1 MLQRGVVGACARD
14 SFKDMRCM
22 ALRSVI
28 LAVLALPAAGEA
40 RAQCPDGTTPPCSAP
55 ARVARPATTSV
66 PTAADRARRFLILP
80 FRNVTRQQEQEWLVE
95 GSTTMLS
102 DALSRWQ
109 GITVVPDEKL
119 YPALKRA
126 AIKPGE
132 IADQASVRR
141 VAEETGGWTAVT
153 GDVVAT
159 GGRVR
164 VSARAWDVPT
174 NRELVRASSE
184 SPATGDIRQAFD
196 SVSLRLLRSV
206 GLDSLG
212 ADIAHTSTRDLDA
225 YRAYVRGLAHLRRSE
240 VRSALTAFEEA
251 TKRDSTFALAWAR
264 LADVLNNLEPATIM
278 QPVSRIGQ
286 ASALAVAHSAN
297 LPQRQRSLLLAGNAM
312 YRAQFTEARRHID
325 TVLKQ
330 DPNDVE
336 ALVLL
341 TGLEQFDPVLVD
353 VPGGKRP
360 RGSPNSAARNA
371 KRVTQLD
378 PSRHQMFGM
387 LAGIYAG
394 AGSPGATPTLGIV
407 REAASYP
414 ELMQEVQRRENV
426 RFFFPLYRDSLVLIP
441 AESLGTIAKDS
452 LNAMRK
458 AARGVAR
465 SWGAQWVAVAGD
477 QSAPHQ
483 LMSQLLDLDGQYAG
497 ALRELAAAESLGA
510 PQSPAFVPAAR
521 RLLYLAKSGDLT
533 AASRISD
540 SLAAAGFFA
549 NPTNLLYSADAAQWS
564 FGLHVLRGRVAQAQ
578 ALLQHSIGLRKLL
591 APTAPGAELSGFG
604 NLLGSGDPEAE
615 PRHSRQFRGQMLDS
629 LLVRLDAFV
638 AAPQLAPWLPMLLPL
653 LAEVADTTK
662 RRQAALLPVAD
673 ALASKGHAQLAYSLA
688 ANAISE
694 DSTLEPIA
702 AQYAWYKTNAEA
714 YNAAKRLVM
723 ARFRPG
729 TATISAQQAV
739 FEWRVNDSTPFPRN
753 RAETPVGRGE
763 YRWIVNLEGNNRYY
777 RLSASS
783 TTKSPTDT
791 PGSGTLADLL
801 PPTANRQ
808 VVSGTLAGGVKM
820 DTTLLVNVQLRTE
833 VAPGLLR
840 MIVSDQAVVDALRR
854 ARPAQAVFRLEPC
867 IVPVGTL
874 NQRQCLEERVA
885 ITYAP

>member
-1 MLQRGVVGACARD
+1 
-14 SFKDMRCM
+14 M
-22 ALRSVI
+22 AVRSVI
-28 LAVLALPAAGEA
+28 LSVLALVSAGDA

-55 ARVARPATTSV
+55 ARTTRAAAVSVPPAT
-66 PTAADRARRFLILP
+66 DRARRFLILP

-109 GITVVPDEKL
+109 GISVVPDEKL

-132 IADQASVRR
+132 IADPASVRR

-164 VSARAWDVPT
+164 VSARAWDIPT
-174 NRELVRASSE
+174 NRELIRASSE
-184 SPATGDIRQAFD
+184 IPSTGDVRQAFD

-212 ADIAHTSTRDLDA
+212 ADIANTSTRDLDA

-278 QPVSRIGQ
+278 QPVSRLGQ
-286 ASALAVAHSAN
+286 ASALAVKHSAN
-297 LPQRQRSLLLAGNAM
+297 LPHRQRSLLLASNAM
-312 YRAQFTEARRHID
+312 YRAQFTEARRYID

-341 TGLEQFDPVLVD
+341 TGLEQFDPLLVD
-353 VPGGKRP
+353 VPGGRRP
-360 RGSPNSAARNA
+360 RGSLNSAARNA

-378 PSRHQMFGM
+378 PSRHQMFGV
-387 LAGIYAG
+387 LAGIYAS
-394 AGSPGATPTLGIV
+394 AGSPGVSPTLGIV

-414 ELMQEVQRRENV
+414 ELMQEVQRRENL
-426 RFFFPLYRDSLVLIP
+426 RFFYPLYRDSLVLIP
-441 AESLGTIAKDS
+441 AESLGTVAKDS
-452 LNAMRK
+452 LNAMRR

-465 SWGAQWVAVAGD
+465 AWGAQWLAVASD

-533 AASRISD
+533 AASRIAD
-540 SLAAAGFFA
+540 SLATAGFFA

-564 FGLHVLRGRVAQAQ
+564 FGLYLVRGRVSQAGN
-578 ALLQHSIGLRKLL
+578 LLQQSIGLRKLL
-591 APTAPGAELSGFG
+591 APNAPGAELSGFG
-604 NLLGSGDPEAE
+604 NLLGGSDPEAE
-615 PRHSRQFRGQMLDS
+615 PRLSRQFRGQTLDS
-629 LLVRLDAFV
+629 IVARLDAFV
-638 AAPQLAPWLPMLLPL
+638 ASPQVGPWLPLLLPS

-662 RRQAALLPVAD
+662 RRHATLLPVAD
-673 ALASKGHAQLAYSLA
+673 ALAAKGHVKLAYSLA
-688 ANAISE
+688 ANAISD

-714 YNAAKRLVM
+714 YNAAKQLVM
-723 ARFRPG
+723 SRFRPG
-729 TATISAQQAV
+729 TATINAQHAV

-753 RAETPVGRGE
+753 RDVTPVGRGE
-763 YRWIVNLEGNNRYY
+763 YRWIVNLEGSNRYY
-777 RLSASS
+777 RLTASS
-783 TTKSPTDT
+783 TTKSPVDA
-791 PGSGTLADLL
+791 PSSGTLADLL

-808 VVSGTLAGGVKM
+808 VVAGTLSGGVKK
-820 DTTLLVNVQLRTE
+820 DTTLLVGVQLRTE
-833 VAPGLLR
+833 VAPGVLR
-840 MIVSDQAVVDALRR
+840 MIVSDKAVVDALRR
-854 ARPAQAVFRLEPC
+854 ERPTHAVFRFEPC

-874 NQRQCLEERVA
+874 NQRQCLEERIA